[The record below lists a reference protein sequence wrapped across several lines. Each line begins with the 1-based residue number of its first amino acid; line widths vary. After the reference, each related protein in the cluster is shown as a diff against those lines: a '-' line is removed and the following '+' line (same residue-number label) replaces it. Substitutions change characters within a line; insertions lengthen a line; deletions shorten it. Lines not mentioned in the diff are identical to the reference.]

1 MAVAT
6 SLLIIAPSWTE
17 FIGDVEKLEIEWQ
30 FLLSLTTLF
39 IIGSW
44 LNRFISR
51 DSLQKKIYQNESVFS
66 VIDKSEL
73 ISKLQRSPKVRN
85 ETV

>member
-6 SLLIIAPSWTE
+6 SHLIIAPSWTE